1 VKLIRI
7 IINVAVLGIFLL
19 TLLIGLNRNN
29 VKAEDKIEITAARR
43 VTSPNVFL
51 IVLEHDH
58 LTVKVQDILLKELL
72 EEIARLGDLTLMVN
86 TSLKERVTLEFYG
99 QPLEAGLR
107 RILRSH
113 SYALE
118 YGKKRLEKSQALVP
132 VPRKLWIFS
141 NGGGKSP
148 EQMVGKRKKGYSQ
161 PVVVAEPAWQD
172 AMTSKDPEER
182 RQAYEDIV
190 KSLPDEDPEVLEKV
204 EESLR
209 EFEKAMTEQE
219 LEQKDKTTRGSE
231 IMEKTETP

>member
-1 VKLIRI
+1 MKLIRI
-7 IINVAVLGIFLL
+7 INVAILGIFLL

-29 VKAEDKIEITAARR
+29 VKAEDKVEITAARR

-58 LTVKVQDILLKELL
+58 LTVKVQDVSLKELL
-72 EEIARLGDLTLMVN
+72 EEIARIGDLTLMVN
-86 TSLKERVTLEFYG
+86 TSLKERVTVEFYG
-99 QPLEAGLR
+99 LPLEAGLR

-118 YGKKRLEKSQALVP
+118 YGKKKLEKSQALAP

-141 NGGGKSP
+141 AEGGGKSP
-148 EQMVGKRKKGYSQ
+148 EQMVGKREKEYSQ

-172 AMTSKDPEER
+172 AMMSDDPEER
-182 RQAYEDIV
+182 RKAYEDIV
-190 KSLPDEDPEVLEKV
+190 KALPDEDPEVLEEV

-209 EFEKAMTEQE
+209 ELEKAMTEQE
-219 LEQKDKTTRGSE
+219 LEQKDETTRGSE
-231 IMEKTETP
+231 IMQQTETP